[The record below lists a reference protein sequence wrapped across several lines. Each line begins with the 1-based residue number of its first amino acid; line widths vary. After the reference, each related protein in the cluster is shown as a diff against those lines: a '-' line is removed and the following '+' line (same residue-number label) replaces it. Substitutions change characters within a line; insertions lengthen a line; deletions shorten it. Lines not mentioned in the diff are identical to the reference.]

1 MGNQY
6 KLKSSSE
13 FTIPDI
19 YWKEG
24 WGKIS
29 KDILNWIKMNEI
41 GNQCEGMVVN

>member
-1 MGNQY
+1 MIIEKKDLGNQY
-6 KLKSSSE
+6 KLKSS
-13 FTIPDI
+13 